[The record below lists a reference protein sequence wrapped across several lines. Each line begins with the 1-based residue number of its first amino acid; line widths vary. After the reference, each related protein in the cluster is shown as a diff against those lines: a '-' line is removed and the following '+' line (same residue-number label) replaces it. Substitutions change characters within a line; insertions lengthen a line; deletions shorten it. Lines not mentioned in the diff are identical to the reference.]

1 MKRVCFLIF
10 SLVAVAMMTACGE
23 PFSVQQQGDEVVL
36 TLRKTKCQ
44 TLWIPIENSA
54 KESYMEVEG
63 SSLYTVPMTVR
74 LATDKIETYMPLHLD
89 KGAKTIKFSECKFD
103 IVAWD
108 NLKMGKNPNPK
119 IEDFRQA
126 IHFTPELGWINDPNG
141 MVWHEGEWHLF
152 FQYNPLGTRW
162 GNMSWGHAV
171 SRDLVKWEQLPTVM
185 YPDTLG
191 AIYSGSAVIDK
202 ANTAGFGK
210 DAMVAIYTSSY
221 RSRDKSI
228 KVQQQSISYSHDN
241 GRTFTKYEGNPVLP
255 SQRRNFRDPKVFWYE
270 PTSRWIMSL
279 ACGKAME
286 FYSSSDLKEWHF
298 ESRFGDEYGCHFD
311 VWECPDLIELPY
323 KNGTKWVLLC
333 SITKSAEHGSSVQY
347 FVGDFDGHTFKCD
360 TPESYTDWVNYGRD
374 NYATVTW
381 SNVPDGRVVAVAWQ
395 NNWKCCSQER
405 YPTVGYRSWMS
416 LAYELQLIEFEGKAK
431 LVTLPAR
438 EYENYFCHKQQYD
451 NITVNGKYDLT
462 TIKSVDGAYR
472 LTLDFANVDAIC
484 GVRLSNGGGEYL
496 DICFDKAKRE
506 FRVDRRSSGEV
517 DFNERFPSVSVAPM
531 SRAEHQRLTIVVDRA
546 SVECFTDVAAVS
558 NLVFPAE
565 VYNHIELYT
574 SEGAAVVANV
584 ELARSGR

>member
-1 MKRVCFLIF
+1 
-10 SLVAVAMMTACGE
+10 
-23 PFSVQQQGDEVVL
+23 
-36 TLRKTKCQ
+36 
-44 TLWIPIENSA
+44 
-54 KESYMEVEG
+54 
-63 SSLYTVPMTVR
+63 
-74 LATDKIETYMPLHLD
+74 
-89 KGAKTIKFSECKFD
+89 
-103 IVAWD
+103 
-108 NLKMGKNPNPK
+108 
-119 IEDFRQA
+119 
-126 IHFTPELGWINDPNG
+126 
-141 MVWHEGEWHLF
+141 
-152 FQYNPLGTRW
+152 
-162 GNMSWGHAV
+162 
-171 SRDLVKWEQLPTVM
+171 M
-185 YPDTLG
+185 YPDSLG

-255 SQRRNFRDPKVFWYE
+255 SQRRNFRDPKIFWHE

-279 ACGKAME
+279 ACGQAME
-286 FYSSSDLKEWHF
+286 FYSSSNLKEWEF

-323 KNGTKWVLLC
+323 KDGTKWVLLC

-395 NNWKCCSQER
+395 NNWKCCSKEK

-416 LAYELQLIEFEGKAK
+416 LVYELQLIEFEGKVK
-431 LVTLPAR
+431 IVTSPAR
-438 EYENYFCHKQQYD
+438 EYDSYFRHKQQYG
-451 NITVNGKYDLT
+451 NATINGKYDLAT
-462 TIKSVDGAYR
+462 LKSVEGAYR
-472 LTLDFANVDAIC
+472 LKLDIAKMDDVC
-484 GVRLSNGGGEYL
+484 GVRLSNDVGEYV
-496 DICFDKAKRE
+496 DICFDKTNRE
-506 FRVDRRSSGEV
+506 FRVDRRASGQV
-517 DFNERFPSVSVAPM
+517 DFNELFPSISVAPM
-531 SRAEHQRLTIVVDRA
+531 SAAEQQSLTIIVDRA

-565 VYNHIELYT
+565 VYNRIELYT
-574 SEGAAVVANV
+574 SEGAATIANV
-584 ELARSGR
+584 ELTRGWR

>member
-1 MKRVCFLIF
+1 MKRICLLLFFI
-10 SLVAVAMMTACGE
+10 VATATITAYGK
-23 PFSVQQQGDEVVL
+23 PFSIQQQGDEVVIS
-36 TLRKTKCQ
+36 LRKAKCQ
-44 TLWIPIENSA
+44 TVWIPIENSVN
-54 KESYMEVEG
+54 ESLMVVEG

-74 LATDKIETYMPLHLD
+74 LATNKVETYMPLQLD
-89 KGAKTIKFSECKFD
+89 KGAKTIKFRKCKSD
-103 IVAWD
+103 IIAWEH
-108 NLKMGKNPNPK
+108 LKMGKNPNPK
-119 IEDFRQA
+119 REDFRQA
-126 IHFTPELGWINDPNG
+126 IHFTPKLGWINDPNG
-141 MVWHEGEWHLF
+141 MVWHNGEWHLF
-152 FQYNPLGTRW
+152 FQFNPLGTRW

-185 YPDTLG
+185 YPDSLG

-221 RSRDKSI
+221 RDKSK
-228 KVQQQSISYSHDN
+228 KVQQQCISYSRDN

-255 SQRRNFRDPKVFWYE
+255 SQRRNFRDPKVFWHE

-286 FYSSSDLKEWHF
+286 FYSSSNLKEWRF
-298 ESRFGDEYGCHFD
+298 ESRFGDNYGCHFD

-360 TPESYTDWVNYGRD
+360 TPEAYTDWVNYGRD

-381 SNVPDGRVVAVAWQ
+381 SNVPDGRTVAVAWQ

-431 LVTLPAR
+431 LVTTPAR
-438 EYENYFCHKQQYD
+438 EYDAYFRHKQQYD
-451 NITVNGKYDLT
+451 NITVSGKHDLAT
-462 TIKSVDGAYR
+462 LKSVDGAYR
-472 LTLDFANVDAIC
+472 LKLNIAKMDAVC
-484 GVRLSNGGGEYL
+484 GIRLSNDCGEYV
-496 DICFDKAKRE
+496 DICFDKTKRE
-506 FRVDRRSSGEV
+506 FRVDRRASGQV
-517 DFNERFPSVSVAPM
+517 DFSERFPSVSVAPM
-531 SRAEHQRLTIVVDRA
+531 STAEEQTLTIVVDRA
-546 SVECFTDVAAVS
+546 SVECFTDVASVS
-558 NLVFPAE
+558 NVVFPAE
-565 VYNHIELYT
+565 VYNSIELYT
-574 SEGAAVVANV
+574 SDGRAVITNV
-584 ELARSGR
+584 ELARGER